1 MADTPETAAQ
11 ATAQSSADAAGHA
24 AANAAPAL
32 HPPPTIALLS
42 GTVDLAFLVPAFQ
55 AACPGVDLRLLP
67 DLGTLQQ
74 IEAAACWQPPPGVL
88 ATLPGLRLVQSLAAG
103 IDHLTNDPA
112 LPRQVPL
119 CRIVDP
125 EMASGMAA
133 YVVWAVVHHQ
143 RHMGR
148 FLQQAGQQL
157 WKVQPVQPTR
167 QHTVGIAGLG
177 FLGQTCAQALLALG
191 YRVRGWRRSAPP
203 PAGVASEVVLFHG
216 DAQRADFL
224 AGCDTLVNLLPL
236 TEATRGVLD
245 AALLAQLPRGAHL
258 VNVGRGDH
266 LVQAD
271 LLAALASGQLAAA
284 TLDTF
289 AQEPLP
295 AGHPF
300 WLHPQITVTPHIAT
314 RTHPAVIVQQ
324 TLDNLAALR
333 AGHRPDA
340 AVDLARGY

>member
-1 MADTPETAAQ
+1 MPDTPPHTP
-11 ATAQSSADAAGHA
+11 TP
-24 AANAAPAL
+24 APL
-32 HPPPTIALLS
+32 QPPPTIALLS

-55 AACPGVDLRLLP
+55 AACPGVDLRLPP
-67 DLGTLQQ
+67 DLGPLDQ

-103 IDHLTNDPA
+103 IDHLTGDPA

-133 YVVWAVVHHQ
+133 YVVWAVVHQQ
-143 RHMGR
+143 RHMGQ
-148 FLQQAGQQL
+148 FLQQASQQL

-167 QHTVGIAGLG
+167 QHCVGIAGLG

-191 YRVRGWRRSAPP
+191 YRVRGWRRSAPTAADAL
-203 PAGVASEVVLFHG
+203 PAGVALFHG
-216 DAQRADFL
+216 DSQQADFL

-236 TEATRGVLD
+236 TDATRGVLD
-245 AALLAQLPRGAHL
+245 AALFNQLPRGAHL

-266 LVQAD
+266 LVEAD
-271 LLAALASGQLAAA
+271 LLAALASGQLGAA

-300 WLHPQITVTPHIAT
+300 WLHTQITATPHIAT
-314 RTHPAVIVQQ
+314 RTHPAVIVRQ
-324 TLDNLAALR
+324 TLDNLATLR
-333 AGHRPDA
+333 AGSRPAA